1 MDVVDFGRHTIFP
14 GRELALWTGVSGCAL
29 SLASL
34 SLYCLSGFVFSD
46 EVQGR

>member
-1 MDVVDFGRHTIFP
+1 MDVVDFGRDKIFP
-14 GRELALWTGVSGCAL
+14 GRALALWTGVSGCAL

-34 SLYCLSGFVFSD
+34 SCLSGFVFSD